1 MSASRG
7 RAVACRGM
15 ADSHEL
21 SQAAY
26 DRLVAELEHLRT
38 HGRIDLADRIE
49 QAREHGDLKENAEY
63 HAAKDEKAKMETR
76 IATIAAK
83 LENAVI
89 VESGDSHEV
98 TVGSVVQI
106 RYAGDDEDE
115 VESYLVG
122 SIEERHDDH
131 DVVSPSS
138 PLGSALMGRVAGDTV
153 HYEANGTDLSV
164 EIVEVD

>member
-1 MSASRG
+1 
-7 RAVACRGM
+7 
-15 ADSHEL
+15 
-21 SQAAY
+21 
-26 DRLVAELEHLRT
+26 
-38 HGRIDLADRIE
+38 
-49 QAREHGDLKENAEY
+49 
-63 HAAKDEKAKMETR
+63 METR

-98 TVGSVVQI
+98 VVGSVVHI

-115 VESYLVG
+115 VEAYLVG

-138 PLGSALMGRVAGDTV
+138 PLGAALMGRVAGDTV
-153 HYEANGTDLSV
+153 HYEANGNDLSV
-164 EIVEVD
+164 EIVRVD